1 MFTIHPSRSSGA
13 LRSSAALVISAVAIL
28 LVLSFGMQRAG
39 AQVDPNYPPP
49 TDPPATTIV
58 VVPEGGEDPT
68 PGGTVELVADGFK
81 PGTEVDFYVII
92 DGVSVLIG
100 TAIADENGNATFD
113 WTIPAGV
120 CCGEFEIEVEGIDE
134 ETGEPRK
141 ATTSLV
147 IVESNNGG
155 GGELPYTGS
164 NSSTLIRIGFVLV
177 LAGGVSVMAVRRR
190 SARTVS

>member
-1 MFTIHPSRSSGA
+1 MHTIHPSRSSGV

-28 LVLSFGMQRAG
+28 LVLTLGMQRAG
-39 AQVDPNYPPP
+39 AQVDDPNYPPP
-49 TDPPATTIV
+49 TDPPSTTIV
-58 VVPEGGEDPT
+58 VVPEEGKEPT
-68 PGGTVELVADGFK
+68 PGGTVELVADGFQ

-92 DGVSVLIG
+92 DGTPVLIG

-147 IVESNNGG
+147 IVENDNGG
-155 GGELPYTGS
+155 NLPYTGS

-177 LAGGVSVMAVRRR
+177 LAGGVSVVAVRRR
-190 SARTVS
+190 NARTVS